1 MEAIRRSKIKTHNHK
16 IEVDLPLNFNAKEVE
31 LIIWSSEN
39 ATDQQSELDIEK
51 WRKDLR
57 DFYADYKVDLSNFKF
72 NRDEL
77 YDRP

>member
-16 IEVDLPLNFNAKEVE
+16 IEVDLPMHFNAKEVE
-31 LIIWSSEN
+31 LIIWPSES
-39 ATDQQSELDIEK
+39 TSDQQSVTDLEK
-51 WRKDLR
+51 WRKELR
-57 DFYADYKVDLSNFKF
+57 DFYSGYSVDLSNFKF

>member
-16 IEVDLPLNFNAKEVE
+16 IEVDLPTHFNAKEVE
-31 LIIWSSEN
+31 LIIWPSEN
-39 ATDQQSELDIEK
+39 SSDQQSEIDIEK
-51 WRKDLR
+51 WRKDIR
-57 DFYADYKVDLSNFKF
+57 DFYSNYNIDLSNFKF

>member
-16 IEVDLPLNFNAKEVE
+16 IEVDLPMHFNAKEVE
-31 LIIWSSEN
+31 LIIWPSEN
-39 ATDQQSELDIEK
+39 NADQQSEIDIEK
-51 WRKDLR
+51 WRKEIR
-57 DFYADYKVDLSNFKF
+57 DFYAGYNVDLSNFKF

>member
-16 IEVDLPLNFNAKEVE
+16 IEVDLPKHFNAQEVE
-31 LIIWSSEN
+31 LIIWPSEN
-39 ATDQQSELDIEK
+39 SSDQQSEIDIEK
-51 WRKDLR
+51 WRKDIR
-57 DFYADYKVDLSNFKF
+57 DFYSNYNIDLSNFKF